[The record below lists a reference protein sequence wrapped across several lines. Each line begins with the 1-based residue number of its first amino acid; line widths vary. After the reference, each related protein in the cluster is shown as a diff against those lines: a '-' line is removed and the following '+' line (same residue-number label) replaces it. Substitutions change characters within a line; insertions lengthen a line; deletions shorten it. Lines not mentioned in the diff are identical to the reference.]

1 MTHLEEIRFELRKDW
16 RRERHGSL
24 IGNKHSRVSLYIFTS
39 TTVVNDRPSVLNPN
53 EKEDRMGFLRLAS
66 QNLPSHKKGKV
77 LQIWALYLLTEGS
90 ITILL

>member
-39 TTVVNDRPSVLNPN
+39 TTVVNDRLNVLSPN
-53 EKEDRMGFLRLAS
+53 EKKTE
-66 QNLPSHKKGKV
+66 
-77 LQIWALYLLTEGS
+77 WAD
-90 ITILL
+90 